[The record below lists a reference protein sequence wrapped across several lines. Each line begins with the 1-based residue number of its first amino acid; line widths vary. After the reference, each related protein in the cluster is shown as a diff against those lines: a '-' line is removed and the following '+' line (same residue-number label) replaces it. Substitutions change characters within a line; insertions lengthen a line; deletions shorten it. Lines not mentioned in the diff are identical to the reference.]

1 MPTMTFVL
9 PDGSRRLVEA
19 AEGLSILEIAHA
31 EGIAIEGA
39 CDGSMACSTCH
50 VIVDRAWWPRLPRAA
65 EEELDMLDFAL
76 GATATSRL
84 GCQVRLTGD
93 LDGLVVT
100 LPSETRN
107 ALLG

>member
-9 PDGSRRLVEA
+9 PDGSRRTVVA
-19 AEGLSILEIAHA
+19 AEDLSILEIAHA

-50 VIVDRAWWPRLPRAA
+50 VIVDKAWWLRLPPAA
-65 EEELDMLDFAL
+65 EEELDMLDFAV
-76 GATATSRL
+76 GATETSRL
-84 GCQVRLTGD
+84 GCQVRVTGD

-100 LPSETRN
+100 VPAETRN